1 MLRILRE
8 HASSWMLK
16 AILIVVALSFVLFF
30 GGYSYFK
37 EKKETY
43 VAKVNRVTIEWR
55 EYNDAFQNTIKQYQQ
70 ALGPAF
76 SEKMIDELRLRE
88 KILDDLIKN
97 ILILQE
103 AKRLGLSVSDAE
115 LREVIESIP
124 VFQVNGQFDTRRYEW
139 ALRSNRMTSEQFEQN
154 QRENLLIFKIVN
166 LIKMNGG
173 KVSEEE
179 VLDTYLFENERINLT
194 FVKVAPGALK
204 SQVSA
209 NEIEVKDYYQRHQEE
224 FRIPTFIQVQYLL
237 FRPADFE
244 RNVRVSPDDIKRYY
258 DSRKDTFTIPKQVRV
273 RDILIKAGPQ
283 DTPDR
288 LEAKKKKVDE
298 ILEKAKKTKD
308 FGSLAKQ
315 YSEAETASRG
325 GDMGWIQ
332 KGMLG
337 KQLESIL
344 FSMKAGDL
352 SGVLATGDGFHIFK
366 IEEVKEEKQEPFGEV
381 KDQILQTLK
390 KEKAKA
396 EASRKADDAFY
407 SLFKSRDLEGYSK
420 EKNVP
425 IKTTGLFKEGD
436 EVPDMGRNPLF
447 YSSAFSLRL
456 GEISPVV
463 NVPPNFYVLKL
474 VNKKDSRIPPL
485 DEVKEEV
492 KEERQK
498 PFGEVKDQI
507 LQTLKKE
514 KAKAEASRKADD
526 AFYSLFRSR
535 DLEGYSKE
543 KNIPIKTTGFFK
555 EGDEVA
561 DMGRHPLFYSSA
573 FSLRLGEISPVV
585 NTPPNFYLLKL
596 VNKKDSRIPPLDE
609 VKEAVRRKVV
619 EMKAEEKARQV
630 AEDFLNQIRTGKN
643 NREAVREKGYPLEET
658 GFFTRAAGVV
668 PKVGPAREFMGT
680 LASLTEKN
688 PVPKEAIRTKDGYFV
703 VRLSGYE
710 PADQSKFQ
718 SVKKNLEKRLSNQK
732 QEGAFQN
739 WVDQLRSKAKIDINK
754 DLLKG

>member
-43 VAKVNRVTIEWR
+43 VAKVNSITIEWR

-70 ALGPAF
+70 AFGPAF

-88 KILDDLIKN
+88 KILDGLIEK
-97 ILILQE
+97 ILVLQE
-103 AKRLGLSVSDAE
+103 AKRLGLSTPDEE
-115 LREVIESIP
+115 LRETIESIP
-124 VFQVNGQFDTRRYEW
+124 AFQVNGQFDKRSYER
-139 ALRSNRMTSEQFEQN
+139 ALRINRITEEQFEQS
-154 QRENLLIFKIVN
+154 QRENLLISKIVN
-166 LIKMNGG
+166 LIKMNEG
-173 KVSEEE
+173 KVSDEE

-204 SQVSA
+204 SQVNA
-209 NEIEVKDYYQRHQEE
+209 NEIEIKDYYQKHQEE
-224 FRIPTFIQVQYLL
+224 FRIPTFIQIQYLL
-237 FRPADFE
+237 FRPSDFE
-244 RNVRVSPDDIKRYY
+244 TKVQVSSDDIKRYY
-258 DSRKDTFTIPKQVRV
+258 DSRKNTFTIPKQVRV
-273 RDILIKAGPQ
+273 SDLLIKAGPQ
-283 DTPDR
+283 DTPDQ
-288 LEAKKKKVDE
+288 LEAKKKKAEE
-298 ILEKAKKTKD
+298 IMEKAKKTKD

-337 KQLESIL
+337 EQLESIL
-344 FSMKAGDL
+344 FSMKAGNL

-366 IEEVKEEKQEPFGEV
+366 IEEIKEEKQKPFGEV

-407 SLFKSRDLEGYSK
+407 SLFRSRDLEGYSR

-436 EVPDMGRNPLF
+436 EIPDMGRNPLF

-492 KEERQK
+492 
-498 PFGEVKDQI
+498 
-507 LQTLKKE
+507 
-514 KAKAEASRKADD
+514 
-526 AFYSLFRSR
+526 
-535 DLEGYSKE
+535 
-543 KNIPIKTTGFFK
+543 
-555 EGDEVA
+555 
-561 DMGRHPLFYSSA
+561 
-573 FSLRLGEISPVV
+573 
-585 NTPPNFYLLKL
+585 
-596 VNKKDSRIPPLDE
+596 
-609 VKEAVRRKVV
+609 RRKVV
-619 EMKAEEKARQV
+619 EMRAEEKARQV
-630 AEDFLNQIRTGKN
+630 AEDLLNQIRTGKN
-643 NREAVREKGYPLEET
+643 IREVAREKGYPLEET

-688 PVPKEAIRTKDGYFV
+688 PVPKEAIRTKDAYFV

-718 SVKKNLEKRLSNQK
+718 SLKKSLEKRLRDQK
-732 QEGAFQN
+732 QGEAFQN

-754 DLLKG
+754 DLMKG

>member
-1 MLRILRE
+1 MLRVLRE

-16 AILIVVALSFVLFF
+16 GILILVAVTFISW
-30 GGYSYFK
+30 GGYSYFR

-43 VAKVNRVTIEWR
+43 VAKVNSITIEWR
-55 EYNDAFQNTIKQYQQ
+55 EYNDVFQNTIKQYQQ

-76 SEKMIDELRLRE
+76 SEKMIEELRLRE
-88 KILDDLIKN
+88 KILDSLIEK

-103 AKRLGLSVSDAE
+103 AKGLGLSIPDEE
-115 LREVIESIP
+115 LREAIESIP
-124 VFQVNGQFDTRRYEW
+124 AFQVSGQFDKRNYERF
-139 ALRSNRMTSEQFEQN
+139 LRISRMTPEEFEQS
-154 QRENLLIFKIVN
+154 QRENLLISKIMS

-173 KVSEEE
+173 KVSDEE
-179 VLDTYLFENERINLT
+179 VLDTYLFEDERINLA

-204 SQVSA
+204 SQVTA
-209 NEIEVKDYYQRHQEE
+209 NEIEIKDYYQKHQEE
-224 FRIPTFIQVQYLL
+224 FRIPTFIQIQYLL
-237 FRPADFE
+237 FRPSDFE
-244 RNVRVSPDDIKRYY
+244 SKAQVSLDDAKRYY
-258 DSRKDTFTIPKQVRV
+258 DSRKDTFKIPKQVKV

-325 GDMGWIQ
+325 GDLGWIQ

-337 KQLESIL
+337 EQLESIL
-344 FSMKAGDL
+344 FSTKVGHL
-352 SGVLATGDGFHIFK
+352 SGVLAAGDGFHIFK
-366 IEEVKEEKQEPFGEV
+366 VEELKEEKQKPFEEV

-396 EASRKADDAFY
+396 EASRKAEDAFY
-407 SLFKSRDLEGYSK
+407 SLFRSRDLEGYSR

-436 EVPDMGRNPLF
+436 EIPDMGRNPLF
-447 YSSAFSLRL
+447 YSSAFSLKL
-456 GEISPVV
+456 GEISPVI
-463 NVPPNFYVLKL
+463 NLPPNFYVLKL

-492 KEERQK
+492 
-498 PFGEVKDQI
+498 
-507 LQTLKKE
+507 
-514 KAKAEASRKADD
+514 
-526 AFYSLFRSR
+526 
-535 DLEGYSKE
+535 
-543 KNIPIKTTGFFK
+543 
-555 EGDEVA
+555 
-561 DMGRHPLFYSSA
+561 
-573 FSLRLGEISPVV
+573 
-585 NTPPNFYLLKL
+585 
-596 VNKKDSRIPPLDE
+596 
-609 VKEAVRRKVV
+609 RRKVV

-630 AEDFLNQIRTGKN
+630 AEDLLNQIRTGKN
-643 NREAVREKGYPLEET
+643 IREAAREKGYPLEET
-658 GFFTRAAGVV
+658 GFFTRTAGVV
-668 PKVGPAREFMGT
+668 PRIGPAREFMGT

-703 VRLSGYE
+703 ARLSGYE

-718 SVKKNLEKRLSNQK
+718 SVKKNLEKKLRNQK
-732 QEGAFQN
+732 QEEAFQN

-754 DLLKG
+754 DLIKG